1 MMVLFKSNN
10 EDFESK
16 NDNLIQKVNE
26 LSCQKDGFAGECK
39 KLNNVI
45 GDSFITLFQNNCF
58 QNSCYLFTGKHWTH

>member
-1 MMVLFKSNN
+1 MFVFLNLDMIVLFKSNN

-26 LSCQKDGFAGECK
+26 LSSQKDGLAGECK

-45 GDSFITLFQNNCF
+45 GIHFFF
-58 QNSCYLFTGKHWTH
+58 